1 MTIANGDVLGAPR
14 FSPLPDPWPLLN
26 SLAICHLLSVILRMS
41 ATGNHERAFRE
52 AIRRF
57 DEANGADPNTVSI
70 DGKTVPYELFYA
82 QRLTEWVERLSQS
95 TSPAL
100 LLAARCQHICRW
112 MIPRHSYPMTR
123 AGYLKWRT
131 DLKQFHAKKS
141 GQILTESGC
150 SQDLIARV
158 QELNLKKNLGQDPEL
173 QILEDALCLVTLQYQ
188 LTDLVRKTD
197 SEKMVSILQKTW
209 KKMSSQARDEA
220 LRLSYPEDQKQ
231 LLSRAISGV
240 QPTEGI

>member
-1 MTIANGDVLGAPR
+1 
-14 FSPLPDPWPLLN
+14 
-26 SLAICHLLSVILRMS
+26 MS
-41 ATGNHERAFRE
+41 ATGNDDRTFRE

-57 DEANGADPNTVSI
+57 DRANSADPNTVI
-70 DGKTVPYELFYA
+70 VDGKPVPYELFYA
-82 QRLTEWVERLSQS
+82 QHLTEWVERLSPS
-95 TSPAL
+95 ASPAL

-112 MIPRHSYPMTR
+112 MIPRSSYPMTR

-131 DLKQFHAKKS
+131 DLKQFHAQKS

-150 SQDLIARV
+150 SPRLIARV

-188 LTDLVRKTD
+188 LTDLVQKTD
-197 SEKMVSILQKTW
+197 PEKMVSILQKTW

-220 LRLSYPEDQKQ
+220 LRLSYPENQKT
-231 LLSRAISGV
+231 LLSRALSGV
-240 QPTEGI
+240 QSAEDI